1 MSEPERHASFPPRST
16 VITVGTFDG
25 VHRGHL
31 ALLDALGAVASD
43 AGLPRVVVTF
53 HPHPLRVV
61 RPDTAPAL
69 LTTRTEKV
77 ELLAQA
83 GAERV
88 VFLRFDTTLAGYAPD
103 RFVEEILVERLGL
116 ARLVIG
122 YDHGFGRDRSG
133 DADTLRAIGARLGFA
148 VDVVPPVR
156 AADGAISSTRIRNA
170 LEAGDVRAAA
180 RGLGRPYSCRGLVVR
195 GDGRGRAL
203 GYPTAN
209 LRIDDAEKL
218 MPAEGIYAVLVHGR
232 EVSARGLLHLG
243 PRPTFPDAAPTVEVH
258 LLDFDGDLYGESIEV
273 SLCERLRG
281 VQRFETVDA
290 LVRAMDGDRAAAR
303 ALFGRGDGACGPTGV
318 PLA

>member
-1 MSEPERHASFPPRST
+1 MAEPLVAPFAPRST

-25 VHRGHL
+25 VHRGHV
-31 ALLDALGAVASD
+31 ALLEALAAVAREE
-43 AGLPRVVVTF
+43 GLPRVVVTF

-61 RPDTAPAL
+61 RPDAAPPL

-83 GAERV
+83 GAGRV
-88 VFLRFDTTLAGYAPD
+88 VFLRFDSALADYSPE
-103 RFVEEILVERLGL
+103 RFVEEILVARLGL

-133 DADTLRAIGARLGFA
+133 DAGTLRDIGARLGFR
-148 VDVVPPVR
+148 VDVVPPVH
-156 AADGAISSTRIRNA
+156 AGDGAISSTRIRNA
-170 LEAGDVRAAA
+170 LETGDVRTAAL
-180 RGLGRPYSCRGLVVR
+180 GLGRPYSFRGLVVR

-209 LRIDDAEKL
+209 LRIEDAEKL
-218 MPAEGIYAVLVHGR
+218 VPAEGIYAVHVHGR
-232 EVSARGLLHLG
+232 TGTAQGLLHLG

-258 LLDFDGDLYGESIEV
+258 LLDFDGDLYGESLEV
-273 SLCERLRG
+273 ALCERLRD
-281 VQRFETVDA
+281 VQRFETAEA
-290 LVRAMDGDRAAAR
+290 LVVAMDRDRAAAR
-303 ALFGRGDGACGPTGV
+303 ALFAAGTGACGKSEV